1 MRIMAGKGNAN
12 RRMGAFWERQAAE
25 YLEQKGYQILE
36 RNFCSYFGE
45 IDIIARQGSYLAL
58 VKSTSLPGREATWSL
73 WK

>member
-45 IDIIARQGSYLAL
+45 IDIIARQGDYL
-58 VKSTSLPGREATWSL
+58 VFV
-73 WK
+73 